1 MNIRERIRA
10 ALLGE
15 CIKLNYVRVG
25 IARNITRH
33 AEVYMKMNLMIIA
46 NHFDNV
52 MSIPSFI
59 ESVKYLGWLE
69 KIWCVSLTKNVG

>member
-15 CIKLNYVRVG
+15 CIKLNYVRDG

-33 AEVYMKMNLMIIA
+33 AEVYMKMNLIIIA
-46 NHFDNV
+46 NHLDN
-52 MSIPSFI
+52 
-59 ESVKYLGWLE
+59 
-69 KIWCVSLTKNVG
+69 CNANTKF

>member
-15 CIKLNYVRVG
+15 CIKLNYVRDG

-33 AEVYMKMNLMIIA
+33 AEVYMKMNLIIIA
-46 NHFDNV
+46 NHLDN
-52 MSIPSFI
+52 
-59 ESVKYLGWLE
+59 
-69 KIWCVSLTKNVG
+69 CDANTKF